1 MGCYPEVSSFFI
13 SYYSFT
19 DSTTNIGKFDTSSIR
34 SGSITTDESL
44 FNDEVQNIHR
54 RLGSKNK
61 SKLNNSK
68 LSSFKGLKLT
78 NEELDRICKTTDAKQ
93 VLVRSRNIL
102 LLDEKLESARRR
114 REKLHKLSS
123 SNFSAINKKK
133 YDTTIQ
139 TQQKR
144 WIEDLK
150 RDQYSYHLRK
160 RNEEQVMLRKIYRGF
175 LHKIHEWRLNQ
186 QSEVR
191 EKVNMIRDEAK
202 SHIDSLSSLFDDRV
216 RLLREEEWANNGNKT
231 DVINALKRIGN
242 ELVSAHTRRQ
252 LNKLSEQQSVIVQKR
267 QQQLLLRREA
277 HKNLLSLLSAE
288 NWNESLRQS
297 SDR

>member
-1 MGCYPEVSSFFI
+1 
-13 SYYSFT
+13 
-19 DSTTNIGKFDTSSIR
+19 
-34 SGSITTDESL
+34 
-44 FNDEVQNIHR
+44 
-54 RLGSKNK
+54 
-61 SKLNNSK
+61 

-186 QSEVR
+186 QSDVQ

>member
-1 MGCYPEVSSFFI
+1 M
-13 SYYSFT
+13 
-19 DSTTNIGKFDTSSIR
+19 K
-34 SGSITTDESL
+34 
-44 FNDEVQNIHR
+44 
-54 RLGSKNK
+54 
-61 SKLNNSK
+61 
-68 LSSFKGLKLT
+68 SFKGLKLT
-78 NEELDRICKTTDAKQ
+78 SEELDRICKTADAKQ

-114 REKLHKLSS
+114 RQQLHRLSS

-186 QSEVR
+186 QNEVR

-202 SHIDSLSSLFDDRV
+202 SHINSLSSLFDDRV
-216 RLLREEEWANNGNKT
+216 KLLREEEWANNGNKT